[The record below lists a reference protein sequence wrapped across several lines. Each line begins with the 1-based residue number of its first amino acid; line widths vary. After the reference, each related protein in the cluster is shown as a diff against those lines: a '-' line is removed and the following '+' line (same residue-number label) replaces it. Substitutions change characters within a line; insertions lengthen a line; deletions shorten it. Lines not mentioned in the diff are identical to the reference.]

1 MASANAA
8 GTAEVEIQGKA
19 GDDMNTRALA
29 ALSGLL
35 VMLLAACTT
44 PAATMTPA
52 PTRTPLPTPRPLQT
66 DTRTVERGGAR
77 SAQVELDI
85 LNGDLAV
92 IGGAAALMEARF
104 RYNIL
109 AWQPRVEYEVRAGE
123 GWLSVRQGGDDAPMD
138 DRVRNEWSVRLN
150 NALPTALTVRG
161 GNAHTHLQ
169 VQNLSLTRLNVEMTD
184 GPVEV
189 YLSRNHP
196 DLVSVVV
203 NTVGGNVE
211 VDLSG
216 NYRALTQVAFST
228 AGGALRVD
236 LTGSFPALA
245 EATFAN
251 PSGATTLDLTG
262 DWSRDLDL
270 TLMGGSGDARVIVSR
285 WDNVRAEVTG
295 APAQVRAD
303 GFTAEEGGVYTRS
316 PLNAPPDVTLN
327 LHLRLDGG
335 SVTLEA
341 RG

>member
-1 MASANAA
+1 MNAR
-8 GTAEVEIQGKA
+8 G
-19 GDDMNTRALA
+19 LA
-29 ALSGLL
+29 VLQGLL
-35 VMLLAACTT
+35 IALLLAACTT
-44 PAATMTPA
+44 PVATMTPA

-77 SAQVELDI
+77 SAQIALDI

-109 AWQPRVEYEVRAGE
+109 AWQPRVEYEVREGE
-123 GWLSVRQGGDDAPMD
+123 GQLSVRQGSDDTLPD
-138 DRVRNEWSVRLN
+138 DRTRNEWSVRLN
-150 NALPTALTVRG
+150 NALPIALTVRG
-161 GNAHTHLQ
+161 GNAHAHLQ
-169 VQNLSLTRLNVEMTD
+169 AQNLSLTRLDVEMVN

-196 DLVSVVV
+196 DLAAIAV

-216 NYRALTQVAFST
+216 NYRALTQAIFNT
-228 AGGALRVD
+228 ASGVLRVD
-236 LTGSFPALA
+236 LTGSFPMLA

-251 PSGATTLDLTG
+251 AGGSTTLDLTG
-262 DWSRDLDL
+262 DWTRDLAL
-270 TLMGGSGDARVIVSR
+270 TFTGGAGDVRLIVSR

-303 GFTAEEGGVYTRS
+303 GFTQEDGGVYTRS
-316 PLNAPPDVTLN
+316 PLNASPDVTLN

-335 SVTLEA
+335 TVTLEA